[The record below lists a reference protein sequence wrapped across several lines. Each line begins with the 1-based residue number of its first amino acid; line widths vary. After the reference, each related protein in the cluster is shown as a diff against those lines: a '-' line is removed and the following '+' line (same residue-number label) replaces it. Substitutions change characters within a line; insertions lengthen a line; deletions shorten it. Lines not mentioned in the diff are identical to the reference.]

1 MTSDLREPIK
11 LTKRLKLIKPF
22 QVQVQVQA
30 SSSSSKPFS
39 ESLKNNTAMHQ

>member
-22 QVQVQVQA
+22 QVQVQA